1 MSKTIWP
8 APGAPAAAIEDQFAT
23 ATAPQPVVQTQG
35 RGAASGGVPLEW
47 TDPDVVGR
55 AAGAALG
62 NASFGDEVA
71 AMMRRKMQEFGMD
84 SRIDRRHLAIPE
96 TDTGGKLDLASRIM
110 GTGGRV
116 FANPVREC
124 MDQWFRFV
132 LFGRQIKHEIVQR
145 AMSVGSDPAGGY
157 IVPPGFIPEIIT
169 DANKLA
175 GLYQYCRRIP
185 VGTTSGEI
193 PNLATDVS
201 VSWGTENTAITESA
215 PVLGQK
221 TWAVNRMNVICKQ
234 SRELVN
240 DSNPNVVDYVT
251 DLFRRKVVE
260 ERDRVVV
267 KGTGSG
273 QPLGLYSASGLTA
286 VAAPTEVDYDFL
298 VAMHE
303 SVDERYF
310 TSPGMRWS
318 LNQTMKRR
326 IMTVKDDDGRP
337 LVQMDPTQGFRLT
350 LFGHPIT
357 VETFWNNS
365 TVFFGDLQFYL
376 IFDRETLGVERS
388 TEAGDNTGGAF
399 SAHQLWIKFFERWD
413 GKPVPN
419 VPTCPMAIC
428 KTVPAQNL
436 GGGIN

>member
-8 APGAPAAAIEDQFAT
+8 APGAPAAPIEDTFST
-23 ATAPQPVVQTQG
+23 ATAPKPIVQSQG
-35 RGAASGGVPLEW
+35 RGAAAPVPLEW
-47 TDPDVVGR
+47 TDPATIGR
-55 AAGAALG
+55 AAGVAM
-62 NASFGDEVA
+62 NNVQFGQEVEA
-71 AMMRRKMQEFGMD
+71 IMMAKMREYGMD
-84 SRIDRRHLAIPE
+84 SKIDRQHLAIPE
-96 TDTGGKLDLASRIM
+96 TDTGGRLDLQHRIL
-110 GTGGRV
+110 GNGGRV

-132 LFGRQIKHEIVQR
+132 LFGREIKHDIVKR

-169 DANKLA
+169 DAAKLG

-193 PNLATDVS
+193 PNLLTDVA
-201 VSWGTENTAITESA
+201 VTWGSENVAMTENQ
-215 PVLGQK
+215 PVLSRK
-221 TWAVNRMNVICKQ
+221 TWAVNRMNVITKQ

-240 DSNPNVVDYVT
+240 DSNPNSVDYVT

-273 QPLGLYSASGLTA
+273 QPLGLASATGLIE
-286 VAAPTEVDYDFL
+286 VDAPTEVDYEFL

-310 TSPGMRWS
+310 ASPGMRWS
-318 LNQTMKRR
+318 FSQAMKQRV
-326 IMTVKDDDGRP
+326 MTVRDDEGRP
-337 LVQMDPTQGFRLT
+337 LVHMDPTQGFRLT

-357 VETFWNNS
+357 VETFWNS
-365 TVFFGDLQFYL
+365 SSMFFGDLQFYL
-376 IFDRETLGVERS
+376 VFDRETLGVERS
-388 TEAGDNTGGAF
+388 TEAGDATGGAF

-413 GKPVPN
+413 GLPVVN
-419 VPTCPMAIC
+419 IPTVPMAIC
-428 KTVPAQNL
+428 KTIPAHSDSVN
-436 GGGIN
+436 